1 MWLVT
6 FWCQGKCFKRNMM
19 IRIMNTIQENCI
31 CIDGLDIIKFTCRG
45 YVFSLAPFFAGPSR
59 VVFTKLFFVTLPVT
73 SEAVHWHSEATNM
86 ASMVHLTAISA
97 VAYIIRTLK
106 VSGVCNKSL
115 WVKTTRVL
123 LLRWRPCVITW
134 LHRSSVVAH
143 GSTGNRTSRAPEG
156 LRDATRFGSL
166 GCLRGCR
173 TGMMGRPLL
182 KLGFTTWPLCAT
194 YAATRCLGQFQ
205 IIDETFCS
213 QFR

>member
-1 MWLVT
+1 M
-6 FWCQGKCFKRNMM
+6 QGLRFFF
-19 IRIMNTIQENCI
+19 
-31 CIDGLDIIKFTCRG
+31 G
-45 YVFSLAPFFAGPSR
+45 PFFAGPSR

-86 ASMVHLTAISA
+86 ASMVHLTTISA
-97 VAYIIRTLK
+97 VAYIIRALK

-115 WVKTTRVL
+115 WVETTRVL

-134 LHRSSVVAH
+134 LHRSLVVAH

-173 TGMMGRPLL
+173 FGMISRPLL

-194 YAATRCLGQFQ
+194 YAATRCLCQFQ
-205 IIDETFCS
+205 IINETVCS